1 MWIVGPVLRYST
13 DQYLLT
19 YQITICLFFEIFFFE
34 TNTSTMASLYIALR
48 IAPQHKQLS
57 LLLALNYDD
66 AHDHDGLGHF

>member
-34 TNTSTMASLYIALR
+34 TNTSTMASLYIALFY
-48 IAPQHKQLS
+48 IL
-57 LLLALNYDD
+57 
-66 AHDHDGLGHF
+66 